1 MYNPPRIPRIFR
13 LPFFPVIIAPFILL
27 SPVLFTGKALFWGT
41 PSTQFVPWWTW
52 AWDTLLSGHLP
63 LWNPLLGMGA
73 PLVANYQSALF
84 YPPNWLYFLF
94 YAVGGISALA
104 WSQALVVAL
113 HLVWSGLGMALLA
126 RRLGLGKLAQTVSGL
141 AFGLSGY
148 LVARAWFASINAAV
162 AWLPW
167 ILLLTF
173 DVATSRRDRAQV
185 AKLGLLIG
193 VQLLAGHAQTSWY
206 NLLLAAMWA
215 GFWAWQGGD
224 NNAHSQHSGMTPNT
238 LPNTTPD
245 VAPNTAPNT
254 APLKYLRQN
263 RARKILSTKSYTKSV
278 QISANRGLK
287 AHVGTP
293 PQLVNKPCQNR
304 VRKII
309 STNSYKKS
317 VRIRAIRGFI
327 VAVLLGVTLAAVQL
341 LPTAEYLLQSQRAS
355 AVDYE
360 AAMTYSF
367 WPWRFL
373 SMLAPDLFGNPVN
386 GDYWGYGNFW
396 EDAIYIGLLPL
407 LLAAGAILTSIRKPS
422 KTTADRRQQTVG
434 GGEWSAVSG
443 RRSAVIFF
451 LLAITTLAFL
461 LALGQNTPI
470 FPWLYRH
477 IPTFDMF
484 QAPTR
489 ISIWAVFALSL
500 LAGIGAD
507 RWRRPVK
514 RGLYWTRL
522 ATAGTFAV
530 SLGAGLAWYMLGDVR
545 PTFIRA
551 TALAGLWG
559 LGVGVLALTAPETN
573 GSTPRSTLRWQWG
586 AALWIA
592 ADLLVAGWGL
602 NPGIDLD
609 FYRQPPPTVAQV
621 REMAADGRL
630 YLLADDEDQIRY
642 KRFFLFD
649 TFDSGDDWRDLRAVL
664 LPNINMLDK
673 IPVANNYDPLIPG
686 RYARWM
692 DAVDKADANQRED
705 LWDLMGIS
713 VLGRINPAW
722 NCGVGFVPRESAA
735 RLRWVPCA
743 HPVDGQEAAW
753 EQVFSGQTN
762 FGTEVIIEN
771 ADPPNNPDC
780 GASRRPPEI
789 VAEHPNKIILRVAAD
804 SPGWM
809 VLSDV
814 WYPGWRAWVDGEPVS
829 VLRANYLFRAVEVP
843 AGPHEV
849 VFAYRPVWFY
859 AGLAVSLLAWLGLA
873 WYVKREA

>member
-1 MYNPPRIPRIFR
+1 MNNPPRILRIFC
-13 LPFFPVIIAPFILL
+13 LPFFPIVVAPFILL

-41 PSTQFVPWWTW
+41 PSTQFVPWWAW

-73 PLVANYQSALF
+73 PLAANYQSALF

-113 HLVWSGLGMALLA
+113 HLVWSGTGMALLA

-148 LVARAWFASINAAV
+148 LVARAWFASINTAV
-162 AWLPW
+162 SWLPW

-193 VQLLAGHAQTSWY
+193 VQLLAGHAQTAWY
-206 NLLLAAMWA
+206 TLLLAALWT
-215 GFWAWQGGD
+215 GFWTWQGGD
-224 NNAHSQHSGMTPNT
+224 INAHSQHTSATTNIT
-238 LPNTTPD
+238 PNTTPD
-245 VAPNTAPNT
+245 AVPNTAINT
-254 APLKYLRQN
+254 SPLKYLRQN
-263 RARKILSTKSYTKSV
+263 RAKKILSTKSHTKSV
-278 QISANRGLK
+278 QI
-287 AHVGTP
+287 
-293 PQLVNKPCQNR
+293 
-304 VRKII
+304 
-309 STNSYKKS
+309 
-317 VRIRAIRGFI
+317 RAIRGLNSTWGWLAL
-327 VAVLLGVTLAAVQL
+327 AVLLGVALAAVQL

-373 SMLAPDLFGNPVN
+373 SLLASDLFGNPVY

-407 LLAAGAILTSIRKPS
+407 LLAVGAILRALRKPCN
-422 KTTADRRQQTVG
+422 TTADRHPP
-434 GGEWSAVSG
+434 SAIPHPP
-443 RRSAVIFF
+443 SAIRHF
-451 LLAITTLAFL
+451 LLAIIVVSLT
-461 LALGQNTPI
+461 LALGKNTPI

-507 RWRRPVK
+507 SWRRPVK

-522 ATAGTFAV
+522 ATAGAFAV
-530 SLGAGLAWYMLGDVR
+530 SLGAGLAWYMLGDVS

-559 LGVGVLALTAPETN
+559 LGAGVLALTAPETN
-573 GSTPRSTLRWQWG
+573 GSTPRSTLRWQWA
-586 AALWIA
+586 AALWVA

-609 FYRQPPPTVAQV
+609 FYRQPPLTVAQV

-630 YLLADDEDQIRY
+630 YLLAGDENDIRY
-642 KRFFLFD
+642 KRFFVFD
-649 TFDSGDDWRDLRAVL
+649 TFDPGEDWCSLRSVL

-692 DAVDKADANQRED
+692 DAVDEADANQRED

-713 VLGRINPAW
+713 VLGRINPER
-722 NCGVGFVPRESAA
+722 NCGVGFVSREGAA
-735 RLRWVPCA
+735 RLRWVACA
-743 HPVDGQEAAW
+743 HSVDGEEDVW
-753 EQVFSGQTN
+753 EQVFLGQTN

-804 SPGWM
+804 SPGWL

-814 WYPGWRAWVDGEPVS
+814 WYPGWCAWVDGEPVS

-849 VFAYRPVWFY
+849 VFAYWPVWFY
-859 AGLAVSLLAWLGLA
+859 AGLGVSLLAWLGLA

>member
-1 MYNPPRIPRIFR
+1 MYKHHRITRIFR
-13 LPFFPVIIAPFILL
+13 LPFFPIVIVPFILL

-41 PSTQFVPWWTW
+41 PSLQFVPWWTW

-73 PLVANYQSALF
+73 PLAANYQSALF

-94 YAVGGISALA
+94 YTMGGISALA
-104 WSQALVVAL
+104 WSQALLVAL
-113 HLVWSGLGMALLA
+113 HLAWSGMGMALLA

-141 AFGLSGY
+141 AFSLSGY

-173 DVATSRRDRAQV
+173 DVATSRRDRARI

-193 VQLLAGHAQTSWY
+193 FQLLAGHAQTAWY
-206 NLLLAAMWA
+206 TLILAALWA
-215 GFWAWQGGD
+215 GFWAWQGAEK
-224 NNAHSQHSGMTPNT
+224 NAYSHSPSA
-238 LPNTTPD
+238 
-245 VAPNTAPNT
+245 APNNTPSAAPDAIPLPPSIPAPSTAP
-254 APLKYLRQN
+254 
-263 RARKILSTKSYTKSV
+263 
-278 QISANRGLK
+278 
-287 AHVGTP
+287 
-293 PQLVNKPCQNR
+293 VNPH
-304 VRKII
+304 
-309 STNSYKKS
+309 KKS
-317 VRIRAIRGFI
+317 VLIRVICGSK
-327 VAVLLGVTLAAVQL
+327 AVLLGVALAAVQL

-367 WPWRFL
+367 WPWRFISL
-373 SMLAPDLFGNPVN
+373 LAPDLFGNPVH

-407 LLAAGAILTSIRKPS
+407 LLAVGAILSVLRKPD
-422 KTTADRRQQTVG
+422 KTTTDHRPLTAG
-434 GGEWSAVSG
+434 GGERSSVVRSPSALVS
-443 RRSAVIFF
+443 F
-451 LLAITTLAFL
+451 LIAITALSLT

-500 LAGIGAD
+500 LAGIGAE

-522 ATAGTFAV
+522 ATAGAFAV

-559 LGVGVLALTAPETN
+559 LGAGLLALIAPKTN
-573 GSTPRSTLRWQWG
+573 GGKPRSTLRWQWA
-586 AALWIA
+586 AALWVA
-592 ADLLVAGWGL
+592 TDLLVAGWGL

-609 FYRQPPPTVAQV
+609 FYRQPPPTVAQAC
-621 REMAADGRL
+621 EMTAGGRL
-630 YLLADDEDQIRY
+630 YLLADDEYKIRY
-642 KRFFLFD
+642 KRFFTFD
-649 TFDSGDDWRDLRAVL
+649 TFDPSEDWRDLRAVL
-664 LPNINMLDK
+664 MPNINMLDK

-692 DAVDKADANQRED
+692 DAVDDVDANRRED

-713 VLGRINPAW
+713 VLGRIDPAR
-722 NCGVGFVPRESAA
+722 NCGVGFVPRALAA

-743 HPVDGQEAAW
+743 RPVEGQEAAW
-753 EQVFSGQTN
+753 EQVFSGQIN

-771 ADPPNNPDC
+771 AGNSPNPDC
-780 GASRRPPEI
+780 GASGATPEI
-789 VAEHPNKIILRVAAD
+789 VAEHPNKIVIRVEAD
-804 SPGWM
+804 SPGWL

-814 WYPGWRAWVDGEPVS
+814 WYPGWRAWVDGEPVT

-859 AGLAVSLLAWLGLA
+859 AGLVVSLLAWMGLA
-873 WYVKREA
+873 WYVKRENVMRKT